1 MTGAISVGTRLA
13 GAKRRRRL
21 AHTRYMAWGTDMKHD
36 LAHLGS
42 LGAAA
47 ELLVFG
53 ALIFIVVWTIV
64 DVIEIWRR

>member
-1 MTGAISVGTRLA
+1 
-13 GAKRRRRL
+13 
-21 AHTRYMAWGTDMKHD
+21 MKHE